1 MQLEDLL
8 YKLIVYQTGL
18 ASACPNSDNCHHSL
32 SARHLWAEL
41 GDSQLSEFGQALDYD
56 ISCIKGTPLTTPGI
70 SRLKSQILKPAY
82 LS

>member
-18 ASACPNSDNCHHSL
+18 ASACPNSDSL